1 MPQATAGQKAQ
12 SPDQRIPHQSIPST
26 LDPLLREPSRR
37 SVTGLSRSAWY
48 SLMEKG
54 EAPKPVPIGAR
65 AVAWRAS
72 DLQKWIEARTQQGA
86 AQ

>member
-1 MPQATAGQKAQ
+1 MPQVTAGQKAQ

-37 SVTGLSRSAWY
+37 TSTGVSRGAWY
-48 SLMEKG
+48 ALMAKG
-54 EAPKPVPIGAR
+54 EAPRPVRIGAR
-65 AVAWRAS
+65 SVAWRAS
-72 DLQKWIEARTQQGA
+72 DLQKWIEARTQQGE